1 MPHGGAST
9 MMEKAGLVS
18 INKSLG
24 KLNYGNP
31 SPGRFILQL
40 HSLHRFHA
48 DPQNTSSRNT
58 ATREVPRNF
67 NVNLPRLTSE
77 HALFSSDPVT
87 GTLQLRSFRS
97 YCRSAQTR
105 HGTPS
110 ERVDSSSSTSTE
122 PSNTHVYRAYVLDLG
137 RRCAASPRIRRAS
150 AWHHSDP
157 LNRQFLLNS
166 QCYQWHLSV
175 T

>member
-1 MPHGGAST
+1 MGLCKLLKDAGCREQTLSSCRRGGTCPSMAKLVASDECLPRAQRMPHGGAST

-18 INKSLG
+18 INNSLG
-24 KLNYGNP
+24 KLNYGNL
-31 SPGRFILQL
+31 SPARLMLKL

-97 YCRSAQTR
+97 YCRSAR
-105 HGTPS
+105 HITEHLPCA
-110 ERVDSSSSTSTE
+110 ST
-122 PSNTHVYRAYVLDLG
+122 VLLLL
-137 RRCAASPRIRRAS
+137 
-150 AWHHSDP
+150 P
-157 LNRQFLLNS
+157 LN
-166 QCYQWHLSV
+166 HLPRYRV
-175 T
+175 CA